1 MFAFNDVFLDPNYLK
16 GISGGLNQIKLIFN
30 DFFKMQV
37 FKSFNYHEVIS
48 IMISS
53 ILLILIYI
61 LTLFIKKKNLINK
74 FLLFI
79 KKK

>member
-16 GISGGLNQIKLIFN
+16 GISGGLNQIKLIFD

-37 FKSFNYHEVIS
+37 FKSFSYHEVIS
-48 IMISS
+48 IIISF

-61 LTLFIKKKNLINK
+61 LAIFIKKKNLINK